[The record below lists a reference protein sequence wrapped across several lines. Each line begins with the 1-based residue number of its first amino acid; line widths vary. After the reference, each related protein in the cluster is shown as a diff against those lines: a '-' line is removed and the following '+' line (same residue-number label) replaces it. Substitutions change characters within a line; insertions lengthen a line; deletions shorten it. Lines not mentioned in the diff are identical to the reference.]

1 MIFVAAGTQDG
12 RELAG
17 FLLEHGYRVTASV
30 VSRYGEQLLERYQ
43 GIAVNDKPLDAE
55 GLKDFLKEHGARILV
70 DASHPYAANVSRNS
84 MEACHC
90 LGIPYLR
97 YEREGT
103 PVTYSKVFRV
113 TSYEEAARKA
123 AELGKNVFFT
133 TGSRNLR
140 IFKESPYLEGCRLVS
155 RVLPSPDVI
164 SEMTGMGFQPKD
176 IVALQGP
183 FSQELNEAL
192 FRQYEAEVIV
202 TKNSGQIGGA
212 DTKLAAAEALGL
224 SVVLIEKPKMEY
236 DNIAGTFEEVLE
248 FVQGHSEK

>member
-30 VSRYGEQLLERYQ
+30 VSRYGEQLLERYR

-84 MEACHC
+84 MEACHG

-113 TSYEEAARKA
+113 TSYEEAAKKA

-140 IFKESPYLEGCRLVS
+140 IFKESPYFG
-155 RVLPSPDVI
+155 
-164 SEMTGMGFQPKD
+164 
-176 IVALQGP
+176 
-183 FSQELNEAL
+183 
-192 FRQYEAEVIV
+192 
-202 TKNSGQIGGA
+202 
-212 DTKLAAAEALGL
+212 GL
-224 SVVLIEKPKMEY
+224 SPGIPRAPQPGRDFRDDGHGLP
-236 DNIAGTFEEVLE
+236 A
-248 FVQGHSEK
+248 QGHRRLAGPLFPGTQ